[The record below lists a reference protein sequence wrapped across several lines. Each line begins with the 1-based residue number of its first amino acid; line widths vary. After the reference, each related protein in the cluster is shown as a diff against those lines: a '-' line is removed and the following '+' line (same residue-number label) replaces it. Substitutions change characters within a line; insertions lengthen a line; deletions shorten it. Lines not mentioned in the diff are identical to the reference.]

1 MVVESS
7 PESKVG
13 NLVFTIILVLFL
25 QYAIPLVFNFMNVDA
40 SVYQIYI
47 YWIMAL
53 LVFYMILPE
62 SVGEYIFL
70 PHQTS

>member
-1 MVVESS
+1 MVAEAS

-13 NLVFTIILVLFL
+13 NLVFTIIFILFL
-25 QYAIPLVFNFMNVDA
+25 QFAIPVVFDFLDVDA

-53 LVFYMILPE
+53 LIFYMILPAG
-62 SVGEYIFL
+62 VGNYIFL
-70 PHQTS
+70 PHGSS